1 MKSLISGYNASY
13 TMSIEMDIP
22 VRDGQMN
29 YMQGSVNYT
38 TLIRPHG
45 KLIIWM
51 CQQSYKLCIGILAS
65 PVLKKRT
72 YYNSKHL
79 ISLSMPNKNVL

>member
-1 MKSLISGYNASY
+1 MPMKSLISGYNVSY

-51 CQQSYKLCIGILAS
+51 CQQSAF
-65 PVLKKRT
+65 PVLKKERT

-79 ISLSMPNKNVL
+79 ISLSMQNKNVL